1 MVTNSH
7 SPHGPHSPWGA
18 RLGTLALWAAAGA
31 SVVFWGLRLSAPA
44 AQAMLPAVPDAVAPD
59 AQALARL
66 LGALPSSAPGAA
78 APVAAPP
85 GRFAL
90 IGVLSGRRSGGGA
103 AGISGEGEPA
113 RPIRL
118 GGAAGPVRGGRCAVG
133 SPQWRRRG
141 ADCGRWQPGPTIPQ
155 RGCGRPRAAAANPG
169 PPSGA
174 TGPPYGRACHG
185 DSGHAAEGSG
195 IAPAVEP
202 LRCHRGGGTGGHR
215 GRLQHGLALS
225 GGARCRALSAGA
237 GRYLGVALVA
247 VDVPDAALR
256 RLATQGFR
264 VLRFHFMRH
273 IGGAARI
280 EEVLAPTPRL
290 AAVGHAFA

>member
-1 MVTNSH
+1 MVTNWNSRQ
-7 SPHGPHSPWGA
+7 GPHSPWGA

-66 LGALPSSAPGAA
+66 PGPLPPSRPHPTAPPPRRARRRGARRPGPGALAGRAAFFGARRGSA
-78 APVAAPP
+78 
-85 GRFAL
+85 
-90 IGVLSGRRSGGGA
+90 GGC
-103 AGISGEGEPA
+103 
-113 RPIRL
+113 
-118 GGAAGPVRGGRCAVG
+118 AAGPVRADRCAVG
-133 SPQWRRRG
+133 APPGGRG
-141 ADCGRWQPGPTIPQ
+141 GGGGGRGG
-155 RGCGRPRAAAANPG
+155 RGGGAGSPG

>member
-103 AGISGEGEPA
+103 ALIAVDGKPA
-113 RPIRL
+113 RPFRIGAAVDQGLLLQTLAPRQARL
-118 GGAAGPVRGGRCAVG
+118 GPHMGGPATVILDMPPRDQEL
-133 SPQWRRRG
+133 P
-141 ADCGRWQPGPTIPQ
+141 
-155 RGCGRPRAAAANPG
+155 RP
-169 PPSGA
+169 
-174 TGPPYGRACHG
+174 
-185 DSGHAAEGSG
+185 
-195 IAPAVEP
+195 
-202 LRCHRGGGTGGHR
+202 
-215 GRLQHGLALS
+215 
-225 GGARCRALSAGA
+225 
-237 GRYLGVALVA
+237 
-247 VDVPDAALR
+247 
-256 RLATQGFR
+256 
-264 VLRFHFMRH
+264 
-273 IGGAARI
+273 
-280 EEVLAPTPRL
+280 
-290 AAVGHAFA
+290 

>member
-78 APVAAPP
+78 APAAAPP
-85 GRFAL
+85 GRLAL
-90 IGVLSGRRSGGGA
+90 VGGRGWGGG
-103 AGISGEGEPA
+103 
-113 RPIRL
+113 
-118 GGAAGPVRGGRCAVG
+118 GG
-133 SPQWRRRG
+133 
-141 ADCGRWQPGPTIPQ
+141 DCGGWQTGPTISH

-185 DSGHAAEGSG
+185 DSGPAAEGS
-195 IAPAVEP
+195 
-202 LRCHRGGGTGGHR
+202 
-215 GRLQHGLALS
+215 
-225 GGARCRALSAGA
+225 
-237 GRYLGVALVA
+237 
-247 VDVPDAALR
+247 
-256 RLATQGFR
+256 
-264 VLRFHFMRH
+264 
-273 IGGAARI
+273 
-280 EEVLAPTPRL
+280 
-290 AAVGHAFA
+290 